1 MFPGK
6 SSIDIFIYTEA
17 KFATAID
24 VFIYDG
30 HSYKALVPDYID
42 ASIYGSCNL
51 KRMKQCIMQKG

>member
-42 ASIYGSCNL
+42 ASIYGSCSAWN
-51 KRMKQCIMQKG
+51 G